1 MWIFFDTLPK
11 EHCVFFLILSVFAFA
26 AFVVM
31 IIVAL
36 IFRKPAFFVAS
47 LSPLL
52 MYYFYLL
59 YYSMCVNSLK

>member
-11 EHCVFFLILSVFAFA
+11 EHCVFFLILSVISFAG
-26 AFVVM
+26 FVVM
-31 IIVAL
+31 FIFAL
-36 IFRKPAFFVAS
+36 LFRKPAFFLAS